1 MTDKNTPLPLDVL
14 DDIDLFL
21 DQLDEMTGLECNAT
35 TDLLS
40 YELEREGVSHTR
52 MCGSTRQL
60 RSGDT
65 VFPHC
70 WIELADGQVLDVR
83 LSRYFPYTDDVPHGR
98 FQRTEGYVYNGEE
111 SIDTRLEEALI
122 RSLAE

>member
-1 MTDKNTPLPLDVL
+1 MTDKTTPLPLAVL

-21 DQLDEMTGLECNAT
+21 DQLDEMSGLECNAT

-40 YELEREGVSHTR
+40 YELEREEVPHTR
-52 MCGSTRQL
+52 MCGSTKQI

-70 WIELADGQVLDVR
+70 WIVLADGQVLDVR
-83 LSRYFPYTDDVPHGR
+83 LSRYFPHADDVPHGR
-98 FQRTEGYVYNGEE
+98 FKRSEGYVYTGDK
-111 SIDTRLEEALI
+111 SIDERLDEELI
-122 RSLAE
+122 RSLAY